1 LTEDIIV
8 EYVLDRF
15 VNFKKDST
23 KNKLVTFHTNNKF
36 LLMCH
41 SQEKLRTLGNIVAN
55 HQIKSFSEI
64 INEYERYLKDAL
76 ASPPTTER
84 HINTLIHVLSHFSK
98 EVSPQQKEL
107 FLNFLEQ
114 FKDGKITIGVTLLKI
129 EPLIHEYNN
138 TYLLGQTY
146 FSLYTEKRP
155 WKF

>member
-15 VNFKKDST
+15 ENFKKDPT

-41 SQEKLRTLGNIVAN
+41 NQEKLRILGNIVAN
-55 HQIKSFSEI
+55 HQKKSFLEI
-64 INEYERYLKDAL
+64 IDEYEKHLKDAL
-76 ASPPTTER
+76 SNLPTTKR
-84 HINTLIHVLSHFSK
+84 HINTLMHVLNHFSK
-98 EVSPQQKEL
+98 EVSPQQKES

-114 FKDGKITIGVTLLKI
+114 FRRGKITIGVTLLKI